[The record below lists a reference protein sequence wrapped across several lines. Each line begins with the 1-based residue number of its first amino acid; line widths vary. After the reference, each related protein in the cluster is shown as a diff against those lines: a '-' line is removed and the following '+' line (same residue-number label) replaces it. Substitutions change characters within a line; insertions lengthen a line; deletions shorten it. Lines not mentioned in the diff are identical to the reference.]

1 MEAQRPNS
9 FRLEMLMVQSGG
21 GRERENWIDLD
32 DSLKGDLIQFPEGLD
47 MDHEGKEG
55 KQD

>member
-1 MEAQRPNS
+1 MEVQRFNL

-32 DSLKGDLIQFPEGLD
+32 DSLKGDLIQFFEGLD
-47 MDHEGKEG
+47 MDYEGKEG
-55 KQD
+55 K